1 MSDILLYGGVKHYRL
16 SDLIRGLDVNLFYFL
31 SALSSSL
38 VLGWLR
44 KETQGVVTAGCPP
57 PSLSLVCLLQL
68 CCPFSFLIM
77 DFSVRYIM
85 NFYFILLLSTWSH
98 TSEVGEGDWK
108 TFSLMSFIFHT
119 ANGHQEFK

>member
-1 MSDILLYGGVKHYRL
+1 
-16 SDLIRGLDVNLFYFL
+16 
-31 SALSSSL
+31 
-38 VLGWLR
+38 
-44 KETQGVVTAGCPP
+44 
-57 PSLSLVCLLQL
+57 
-68 CCPFSFLIM
+68 M